1 MTRAESLLVELRT
14 LKGASLKEQARTI
27 QALAERNLDLYDALA
42 GIVRECP
49 EDGLF
54 SAWVSGD
61 REKVVLAV
69 LLAAVADD
77 IGTLPAERSR
87 VRHLGRLNGVCRLV
101 GVKYEDVHCLLEFM
115 PAMQFILDRRP
126 GSLIQRP

>member
-61 REKVVLAV
+61 RERVVLAA
-69 LLAAVADD
+69 LLAILGAD
-77 IGTLPAERSR
+77 IASLPCSIHRTRGKQNLTALCC
-87 VRHLGRLNGVCRLV
+87 HLHVQLHDVLFLV
-101 GVKYEDVHCLLEFM
+101 GRASQLE
-115 PAMQFILDRRP
+115 ILF
-126 GSLIQRP
+126 GEAAV